1 MKVLKPNISFCF
13 DLKRFFIH
21 TFMLKGKSA
30 IRGDSMWSLVSKEK
44 DLFQLVLRASQCVNF
59 LCSFETRNEE
69 SKSKTRLANV
79 LIFQV
84 VGFGS
89 TQHFHSPEVQK
100 CSKVFAPRRTV
111 PCPTS
116 FAEINEAFNNVYSA
130 MHQLDFSISFFNC
143 RLQCQ
148 VLASF
153 NDSWIESKCSSPI
166 VGLIDRNCFWRNDS
180 LDVFI
185 QLVSHKLWREH
196 FNEKS
201 PSLSTWKFSDWKLLN
216 RSWMELQEH
225 ALQPKDE
232 ELFTTYHDFHLDRKL
247 FIITTEAYYGNAEWN
262 FSRFQRIVSLRRINS
277 SRKLNEI
284 IKLSGKV

>member
-185 QLVSHKLWREH
+185 QLVTWTFQREVSVIVDMKILRLKVVKSQLNGTARTCTPTERRRIIHDLSRFPSRQRTFHHHNWSLLWQCGV
-196 FNEKS
+196 
-201 PSLSTWKFSDWKLLN
+201 KLLEVSEN
-216 RSWMELQEH
+216 RVVTSN
-225 ALQPKDE
+225 
-232 ELFTTYHDFHLDRKL
+232 KL
-247 FIITTEAYYGNAEWN
+247 EPQT
-262 FSRFQRIVSLRRINS
+262 
-277 SRKLNEI
+277 
-284 IKLSGKV
+284 

>member
-116 FAEINEAFNNVYSA
+116 FAEINEAFNDVYSA

-148 VLASF
+148 VKFLQASTILESNRNVRVRLLVWSTGIAFDEMILSMCSF
-153 NDSWIESKCSSPI
+153 N
-166 VGLIDRNCFWRNDS
+166 
-180 LDVFI
+180 
-185 QLVSHKLWREH
+185 LWREH

-262 FSRFQRIVSLRRINS
+262 FSRFQRIMSLRRINS